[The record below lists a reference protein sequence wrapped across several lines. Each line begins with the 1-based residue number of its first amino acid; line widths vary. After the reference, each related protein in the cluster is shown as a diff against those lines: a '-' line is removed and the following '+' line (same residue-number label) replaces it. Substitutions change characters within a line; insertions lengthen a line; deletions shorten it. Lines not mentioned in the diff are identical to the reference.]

1 MDFAISHKVP
11 HCGSSAVRAQNVIRM
26 DRVTDT
32 DLRTEIADMRE
43 RFPRLQ
49 DSDLFVAWFLKAYVT
64 EKEQESVSAL
74 VGGAR
79 DKSLDAV
86 YIDDATKTVVLIQ
99 GKYRQRFNGPLEH
112 RSDVTAFAQLGE
124 TLSNREAFAS
134 YVQDLDA
141 AALGKIETAV
151 NRIHSRNYWLQ

>member
-1 MDFAISHKVP
+1 MEKV
-11 HCGSSAVRAQNVIRM
+11 SE
-26 DRVTDT
+26 T
-32 DLRTEIADMRE
+32 DLKNEIADMRE

-64 EKEQESVSAL
+64 GEKEDVAISAL

-86 YIDDATKTVVLIQ
+86 HVDDATKTVVLVQ
-99 GKYRQRFNGPLEH
+99 GKYRQRFNGALEH

-124 TLSNREAFAS
+124 TLSDRDAFDGS
-134 YVQDLDA
+134 GRFA
-141 AALGKIETAV
+141 AC
-151 NRIHSRNYWLQ
+151 RIVSSLIISHNHLCCI